1 MGKRMRARQM
11 LDVGQPSL
19 IPIMN
24 LVCLLIPFLLYT
36 AAFVQFACIHVAS
49 PRFQNRTAVTPP
61 DDEQEQALSLMLI
74 ITDQGFR
81 LAASGGVLP
90 EGCASSADEGGS
102 TSAPTV
108 PLNPNA
114 QSCTDRQGYPS
125 GQQRQER
132 SNLRLGPPAC
142 AYDFGRLR
150 ECIQRIHEE
159 YPDERQIIISGENR
173 IDYDV
178 LINSMDATRGLDT
191 CNPHANP
198 PVTEGCWFPEVI
210 LSSGVA

>member
-1 MGKRMRARQM
+1 MAKKARARKM
-11 LDVGQPSL
+11 ADYGGVSL

-49 PRFQNRTAVTPP
+49 PRFQNRSQVTPP
-61 DDEQEQALSLMLI
+61 DDQQEQTLNLMLI

-90 EGCASSADEGGS
+90 EGCASAADEGGS

-108 PLNPNA
+108 PLNPGA
-114 QSCTDRQGYPS
+114 ESCTDSSGYPS
-125 GQQRQER
+125 GQQRSDRQQ
-132 SNLRLGPPAC
+132 LRLGPPAC
-142 AYDFGRLR
+142 AFNFERLH
-150 ECIQRIHEE
+150 ECIVRIHEE
-159 YPDERQIIISGENR
+159 YPEERQIIISGENR

-178 LINSMDATRGLDT
+178 LIHAMDATRG
-191 CNPHANP
+191 
-198 PVTEGCWFPEVI
+198 TEDAPLFPEVV